1 MGKRV
6 RGRELEGLGLLDV
19 AFPLEEVRAVLAET
33 NRDSRRTRKL
43 PAVLMVYYS
52 IALGLMCAVGART
65 VLRHLLAEWREDE
78 VVQGPLATDSAI
90 TQARQRLGLEPLKR
104 LFERVV
110 RPFAPK
116 WLKAAWY
123 RSWQVVT
130 LDGSTLRTLDTDEN
144 EARYGRPSA
153 KRGTTAYPQLR
164 LVGLLEN
171 GTRILFAVATGAYR
185 VAENTLARQVIP
197 HLRPGML
204 CLADR
209 GFFGY
214 ELWDQAHARG
224 ADLLWRI
231 KSTIHPKDLE
241 RLPDGSYRARLAG
254 RDKDRRVRLIQFTLT
269 FKSGRTEHYRLLT
282 TITDYR
288 RAPAEELARLYSSR
302 WTVETMLSELKVRI
316 GGPKLLLRSST
327 PDLVEQDVYG
337 LFLAHFGVR
346 HEMLEAARQDHAD
359 PADFSFAGTLAVIIR
374 RIPELVSFS
383 PSAQAALP

>member
-1 MGKRV
+1 MGMRKA
-6 RGRELEGLGLLDV
+6 GRKLEGLGLLDV
-19 AFPLEEVRAVLAET
+19 AFPLEEVRAALAET
-33 NRDSRRTRKL
+33 ERDSRRKRKL

-78 VVQGPLATDSAI
+78 IVQGPLATESAI
-90 TQARQRLGLEPLKR
+90 TQARQRLGVEPLKR

-110 RPFAPK
+110 RPLAPK
-116 WLKAAWY
+116 WLQTAWY
-123 RSWQVVT
+123 RSWRVVT
-130 LDGSTLRTLDTDEN
+130 LDGSTIRLLDTDEN

-164 LVGLLEN
+164 LVGVLEN
-171 GTRILFAVATGAYR
+171 GTRILFGLAIGAYR
-185 VAENTLARQVIP
+185 VAENTLARAVIR
-197 HLRPGML
+197 HLKPGML

-214 ELWDQAHARG
+214 ELWDQAHATG

-231 KSTIHPKDLE
+231 KSTIRPRDLE
-241 RLPDGSYRARLAG
+241 RLPDGSYRARLG
-254 RDKDRRVRLIQFTLT
+254 RGKTSRHLRLIQFTLT
-269 FKSGRTEHYRLLT
+269 FKTGKKEHYRLLT
-282 TITDYR
+282 TISDYR
-288 RAPAEELARLYSSR
+288 RAPAEELARLYSRR
-302 WTVETMLSELKVRI
+302 WTIETMLSELKVRI
-316 GGPKLLLRSST
+316 GGPKLLLRSAT

-337 LFLAHFGVR
+337 LLLAHFGVR
-346 HEMLEAARQDHAD
+346 HEMLEAAREDHSD